1 LTVENISIDV
11 KTNAGS
17 AANQFRSL
25 SSALR
30 GVSGTAGRSGGIFGG
45 IGKSAQQATKHTNQF
60 VSSLKRIAMY
70 RVLRT
75 IIKEIGQ
82 AFSEGLKNA
91 YNYSKSIS
99 GTLASAM
106 DMLST
111 KTLTMKNQMGAALGG
126 LLTAITPILLRII
139 ELCRAAAQALSALFS
154 ALGGGQYLVAKDVA
168 TSWDKATGAAQKY
181 KNTILGFDE
190 INRLNDE
197 SGGGGGGID
206 TAGMFEVG
214 QLPEWAQTISDK
226 FKELKDSL
234 DFTNLKE
241 SWDKLKESAGNLADT
256 LMTGLG
262 WAWDNILVPL
272 AQWTI
277 SSLAPKL
284 VDLLAAA
291 FNFLNAVLQV
301 LAPIFEPFWENVL
314 KPFFEQVGG
323 IVIGGLDELIDLLT
337 KLTNLVNGNIT
348 WDEFISGLSGI
359 QAVLLLLGGVGVLN
373 AVSKFL
379 GAVATIPIGIKN
391 SISGAAQE
399 VAKGNKLVSSIKQV
413 ALGAFDAVM
422 IAYDVVKLKEA
433 SDTYVAAQEAHNNE
447 IETAL
452 SAYAQLYEDKGKE
465 AADQWAAM
473 VYEIDT
479 TNMSFEEAQAA
490 IAAKIETYWED
501 VPQNMWEGFKQG
513 WDYYFGENGVGL
525 WQLFKDAFEGVLT
538 WLRDLLG
545 IHSPSTVFED
555 IGTNIVQ
562 GLIDGFNAQWDIFLA
577 GAQELWDGFKT
588 WVAGWS
594 LPSPTLPHIKLTYDE
609 YDPSSGLGRA
619 LKKFLNITQIPK
631 FNVEWYAEGGV
642 HDLSMGSLFVAGEA
656 GAEIVTNMGNGRT
669 GVTNVE
675 QMKEAVRE
683 GNLELLSAVQ
693 GGINVLVRAINDI
706 DPDITIDGQSLAD
719 KLRPYTDALANR
731 RGSNL
736 VTIGGTV

>member
-1 LTVENISIDV
+1 MTVENISIDV

-45 IGKSAQQATKHTNQF
+45 IGRSAQQATKHTNQF
-60 VSSLKRIAMY
+60 ASSLKRIAMY

-197 SGGGGGGID
+197 GGGGGGGID

-314 KPFFEQVGG
+314 KPFFEFVGQL
-323 IVIGGLDELIDLLT
+323 VLTGLDELIDLLQD
-337 KLTNLVNGNIT
+337 LADLLNG
-348 WDEFISGLSGI
+348 DLSFSDFISGLD
-359 QAVLLLLGGVGVLN
+359 GV
-373 AVSKFL
+373 
-379 GAVATIPIGIKN
+379 
-391 SISGAAQE
+391 
-399 VAKGNKLVSSIKQV
+399 QV
-413 ALGAFDAVM
+413 ALLALGGALVISAIGRATTAVSTFVSGVAKQVPVLAANLGKMAKAAAVGGLAVFDGVM

-433 SDTYVAAQEAHNNE
+433 ADTYTAAQEAHNNE

-619 LKKFLNITQIPK
+619 LKKFFNITQIPK

-656 GAEIVTNMGNGRT
+656 GAEIVSNMGNGRT